1 MEKNRRD
8 GKKRGRETNREAS
21 TGEKWWWLGWA
32 WQQQKLELSMNLKH
46 SQKKLVMDTES
57 EEKVSDEDESL
68 AWATTR
74 VTETTKF

>member
-1 MEKNRRD
+1 
-8 GKKRGRETNREAS
+8 
-21 TGEKWWWLGWA
+21 
-32 WQQQKLELSMNLKH
+32 MNLKH

-68 AWATTR
+68 AWATMR